1 MLSFRSGT
9 TATPARFTPMTT
21 VGEPAPD
28 FSLTDQHGNTVT
40 LADQRGHRTLV
51 FFYPRANTPGCT
63 NQACGLRDIAGDVG
77 DVAIIGISPD
87 TPRKQLNWDE
97 KHSLGFPLLSDP
109 DHEVAE
115 AFGAWGEKKNYGKTY
130 DGIIRSAYLID
141 ADGVIEQAWP
151 KISPKDTP
159 VKLLAALDD

>member
-1 MLSFRSGT
+1 M
-9 TATPARFTPMTT
+9 ATI
-21 VGEPAPD
+21 GEAAPD
-28 FSLTDQHGNTVT
+28 FSLTDQHGSAVS

-51 FFYPRANTPGCT
+51 FFYPKANTSGCT
-63 NQACGLRDIAGDVG
+63 TQACGLRDVAGDIG
-77 DVAIIGISPD
+77 DVAILGISPD
-87 TPRKQLNWDE
+87 SPTKQLNWDE

-109 DHEVAE
+109 DHAVAE
-115 AFGAWGEKKNYGKTY
+115 AYGAWGRKKLYGKEY

-159 VKLLAALDD
+159 TKLLAALEE